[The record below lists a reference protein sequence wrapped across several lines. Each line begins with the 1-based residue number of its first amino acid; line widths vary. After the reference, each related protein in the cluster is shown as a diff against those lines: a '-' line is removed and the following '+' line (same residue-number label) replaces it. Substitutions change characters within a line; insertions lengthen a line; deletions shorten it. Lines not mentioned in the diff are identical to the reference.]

1 MSSSSN
7 NYIPRP
13 DGDFSAWLRQ
23 YVPTVSAFFV
33 THGLDEGMLLEL
45 QLAAGVWDSAFAQA
59 VAAAAAA
66 QAATQSKD
74 AARTR
79 VERVVRPITAF
90 VQSYPATTN
99 ADRASMGISP
109 RVTQRG
115 ALPAPASRP
124 VVIADSGQ
132 RLTHTL
138 RLVDDGSPTKRARP
152 RGVERAEVFVALTP
166 PATPAPAESHAY
178 RYVQSVSD
186 GSMTLSFEASQ
197 GGMQAHYMA
206 RWVTRRGAIGAWS
219 ETSSATVAA

>member
-1 MSSSSN
+1 MASSSN

-33 THGLDEGMLLEL
+33 EHGLDEGMLLEL
-45 QLAAGVWDSAFAQA
+45 QLAAGGWDAAFAQA

-66 QAATQSKD
+66 QAATAAKD
-74 AARTR
+74 GARAR

-99 ADRASMGISP
+99 ADRAAMGISVRSDTARRAVVP
-109 RVTQRG
+109 S
-115 ALPAPASRP
+115 SRP
-124 VVIADSGQ
+124 VVIADGGQ

-138 RLVDDGSPTKRARP
+138 RLVDDASPTKRARP

-186 GSMTLSFEASQ
+186 GSMTVSFDASQ
-197 GGMQAHYMA
+197 GGMQAHYLA

-219 ETSSATVAA
+219 EASSATIAA